1 MSTNYRAFNT
11 KLVTSGSAA
20 LVDRAWG
27 VLPVSGVTGTITLEG
42 FGTGST
48 IHPTIA
54 LEHLTS
60 GQPFPCYVRNVTVTN
75 GGSVYVLA

>member
-1 MSTNYRAFNT
+1 MVNYRAFNA
-11 KLVTSGSAA
+11 KLVTSGSTA

-27 VLPVSGVTGTITLEG
+27 VLPVNGVSGSITLEG

-54 LEHLTS
+54 LEHLAV
-60 GQPFPCYVRNVTVTN
+60 GHAFPCHVRSISVTN